1 MKTLMFFLFLMTG
14 FSQITFAAEADVAI
28 KAPIDDSKD
37 ADMIGIETAKKKKL
51 QYLMRDCPVIG
62 NTESGIYHM
71 PGQPHYQRMLV
82 VNKCAKK
89 GTCKDNRRCFEDES
103 EALSTDYCSKKGG
116 CRKYKKSTA
125 TLK

>member
-1 MKTLMFFLFLMTG
+1 MKAILLFLFLMT
-14 FSQITFAAEADVAI
+14 SAAQIGFAAEAEVAI
-28 KAPIDDSKD
+28 RAPIDDSKD
-37 ADMIGIETAKKKKL
+37 ADMEGIAWTKKHKL
-51 QYLMRDCPVIG
+51 QYIMRDCPVIG

-89 GTCKDNRRCFEDES
+89 GKCKDNRRCFEDES
-103 EALSTDYCSKKGG
+103 EASATEYCSKKGG

>member
-1 MKTLMFFLFLMTG
+1 MKALIVFLFVMTG
-14 FSQITFAAEADVAI
+14 FVTVTFAAEAETAI
-28 KAPIDDSKD
+28 KAQIDDSKD
-37 ADMIGIETAKKKKL
+37 ADMVGIATAKKHKL

-71 PGQPHYQRMLV
+71 PGQLNYKRMLV

-89 GTCKDNRRCFEDES
+89 GKCKDNRRCFDDEA
-103 EALSTDYCSKKGG
+103 EAKATDYCAKNAE